1 MADAAQADMTQL
13 NAELAVDEENSSEAE
28 ENNNL
33 VFHGSQTSMATG
45 IAMLAAS
52 VLTFMMGMTE
62 FYFNEAL
69 AWTFGIWGA
78 LLLYSNLLDVYQKYE
93 VTDDHLTVTNP
104 LRPWDSK
111 VVWEWDNVVRY
122 EIVVKRHEAE
132 IRDTVQRVY
141 HDVPGEVAIE
151 REDRTYDPAL
161 AREIIERA
169 GLSPAAADN
178 PTDLEDLP
186 QGKAVYLWH

>member
-1 MADAAQADMTQL
+1 MTQL